1 MTTLHYLL
9 IGLAVLL
16 VAGVML
22 YNFLQER
29 RLRKQI
35 DGMFERGLD
44 ASGRATL
51 PAAEAE
57 PATDT
62 VQARTPLAVV
72 ADDTPDGAPAQ
83 TAPLAGEA
91 EADTYDEM
99 ITLMRRSAQDSEDDG
114 LPLPT
119 LHEDDLDKP
128 VSTHQVG
135 PSPEPPPMLDMR
147 GASKV
152 MERPPEAPAPEAPR
166 RVVPT
171 VNFEPSPLDDTVECI
186 ARVRLGERAVA
197 SYAGL
202 LDALRR
208 IGKPARAFVQDEAGR
223 WRPLSATPGAD
234 IAIEAGVQWV
244 DRQGALSEAQ
254 YEAFCRTLYDFV
266 ADHGG
271 AATCPERAEALR
283 QARELDAFCVEV
295 DMLIGLNLVAPEGM
309 PFSGRRV
316 DDLARQA
323 GLVPDG
329 RGGYAQR
336 GADGQAQ
343 FTLVNR
349 DNSAID
355 AGATTP
361 AVTLLFDVPNVEN
374 GLAVFDRMTELGF
387 AMARG
392 LGGRMVDDR
401 GHPVSDASLS
411 KDREQLSRFYARM
424 RAQGIPAG
432 GERARR
438 LFA

>member
-9 IGLAVLL
+9 IGVAVLL

-29 RLRKQI
+29 RMRKQI
-35 DGMFERGLD
+35 DGMFERGLE
-44 ASGRATL
+44 AGGRATL
-51 PAAEAE
+51 PAAEAAPGAE
-57 PATDT
+57 ADA
-62 VQARTPLAVV
+62 ARAPEV
-72 ADDTPDGAPAQ
+72 PAPAE
-83 TAPLAGEA
+83 TEPDAAP
-91 EADTYDEM
+91 DTYDEM
-99 ITLMRRSAQDSEDDG
+99 ITLMRRASQEAEDEG

-119 LHEDDLDKP
+119 LGEDEADKALAAAA
-128 VSTHQVG
+128 
-135 PSPEPPPMLDMR
+135 PEAPPMLDMR
-147 GASKV
+147 APPKH
-152 MERPPEAPAPEAPR
+152 EAPPEAYPPAPTVPPPVQEAR
-166 RVVPT
+166 RVT
-171 VNFEPSPLDDTVECI
+171 ASVNFEPSPLDDSVECI
-186 ARVRLGERAVA
+186 ARVRLGERPVA
-197 SYAGL
+197 SYADL

-208 IGKPARAFVQDEAGR
+208 VGKPTRAFVQDEAGH
-223 WRPLSATPGAD
+223 WRPLGATPGND

-244 DRQGALSEAQ
+244 DRQGPLNEAQ
-254 YEAFCRTLYDFV
+254 YEAFCAALYDFV

-271 AATCPERAEALR
+271 AATCPERAESMR

-295 DMLIGLNLVAPEGM
+295 DVLIGLNLVAPEGM

-323 GLVPDG
+323 GLSADG
-329 RGGYAQR
+329 RGAYAR
-336 GADGQAQ
+336 RDTAGQ
-343 FTLVNR
+343 TLFSLANR
-349 DNSAID
+349 DNSAIEPT
-355 AGATTP
+355 ATTP

-374 GLAVFDRMTELGF
+374 GLVVFDQMTELGF

-401 GHPVSDASLS
+401 GHAVSDASLR
-411 KDREQLSRFYARM
+411 KDREQLARFYARM